1 MEMGVD
7 DPQLKMETTTVK
19 KRLLQEIENSSEE
32 LLEDVLD
39 FLLSTRKKNYP
50 DQPKPMWQIAQEL
63 MVDVPPEI
71 IARLPRDGAE
81 QHDHY
86 IYGTP
91 KKIL

>member
-39 FLLSTRKKNYP
+39 FLLMT
-50 DQPKPMWQIAQEL
+50 
-63 MVDVPPEI
+63 I
-71 IARLPRDGAE
+71 IFTEPLKRSYEGCICR
-81 QHDHY
+81 H
-86 IYGTP
+86 
-91 KKIL
+91 ILLDCIVEPQG